1 VTLSAD
7 LEEFVT
13 DHRPHGTLT
22 ATTGDVTPNGYRLE
36 VACPCGVVPSV
47 FAVLRFTTSS
57 KRDTCST
64 GNFAGLAPLRIL
76 ST

>member
-36 VACPCGVVPSV
+36 VACPRGVVPSA
-47 FAVLRFTTSS
+47 FAV
-57 KRDTCST
+57 
-64 GNFAGLAPLRIL
+64 
-76 ST
+76 